1 MALRHVIAREDK
13 NLTCIY
19 IFCLD
24 LKEFTTFVE
33 SNGLESLQGKTGP
46 TPLPLG
52 N

>member
-13 NLTCIY
+13 NLICIY

-24 LKEFTTFVE
+24 LKEVTTFVE
-33 SNGLESLQGKTGP
+33 SNSLESFQGKTAH
-46 TPLPLG
+46 TPHPLG

>member
-13 NLTCIY
+13 DFTCIY

-24 LKEFTTFVE
+24 LKEVTTFVE
-33 SNGLESLQGKTGP
+33 SNCLESLQGKTAP
-46 TPLPLG
+46 SPHPLG